1 MKDLKLIAISA
12 VSIDGF
18 IGIDNEIPWNI
29 PEDFIHYKNSTM
41 DNVVIVGK
49 NTFLTLPKKAIRYRK
64 SLVLNGGFYF
74 ENKNPDV
81 FQFAKFSNLELFI
94 CNHPEL
100 FLNKKIFVAGGAM
113 VYDTLIDFCDEAII
127 TWVNKYIPNGN
138 KRFPIDKLFTN
149 FEACDEQD
157 WQFSQSGEQYKI
169 TRYIKL

>member
-1 MKDLKLIAISA
+1 
-12 VSIDGF
+12 
-18 IGIDNEIPWNI
+18 
-29 PEDFIHYKNSTM
+29 
-41 DNVVIVGK
+41 
-49 NTFLTLPKKAIRYRK
+49 
-64 SLVLNGGFYF
+64 
-74 ENKNPDV
+74 
-81 FQFAKFSNLELFI
+81 
-94 CNHPEL
+94 
-100 FLNKKIFVAGGAM
+100 M